1 MRDYQNLVE
10 ALNDLK
16 ARGYENDFNLK
27 PFCVE
32 CASLQLQLHPEDFE
46 IKETY
51 RFEGMSNPDDS
62 SVVYAIESLSGIKGV
77 MVDAYGVYAE
87 ALTPEMATKLGNT
100 NAKQ

>member
-16 ARGYENDFNLK
+16 ERGYENDFNLK

-46 IKETY
+46 IKEMY

-87 ALTPEMATKLGNT
+87 ALTPEMAAKLGST
-100 NAKQ
+100 NAA

>member
-1 MRDYQNLVE
+1 MKNYQNLVE

-16 ARGYENDFNLK
+16 ERGYENDFNLK

-100 NAKQ
+100 NAK